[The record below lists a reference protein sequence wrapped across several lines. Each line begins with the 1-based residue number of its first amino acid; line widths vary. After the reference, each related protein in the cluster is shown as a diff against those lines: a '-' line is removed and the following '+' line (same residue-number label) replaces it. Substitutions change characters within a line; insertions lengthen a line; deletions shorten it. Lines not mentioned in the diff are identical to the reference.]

1 MAAAISLADCTLHW
15 NPAGDQVKI
24 VSPTTMDSADTID
37 ISAIMKGRKVTRV
50 YGWDT
55 DTAGGDEATATY
67 VIATDVITVDAAG
80 GTADHQYVITVDF
93 LHI

>member
-1 MAAAISLADCTLHW
+1 MAAILLADCELNW
-15 NPAGDQVKI
+15 NAEGDSVRI
-24 VSPTTMDSADTID
+24 LTPTTADSADTID
-37 ISAIMKGRKVTRV
+37 ITAIMKGRKVVRT

-67 VIATDVITVDAAG
+67 VIATDVITIDAAG
-80 GTADHQYVITVDF
+80 ATTNHQYVITVDF